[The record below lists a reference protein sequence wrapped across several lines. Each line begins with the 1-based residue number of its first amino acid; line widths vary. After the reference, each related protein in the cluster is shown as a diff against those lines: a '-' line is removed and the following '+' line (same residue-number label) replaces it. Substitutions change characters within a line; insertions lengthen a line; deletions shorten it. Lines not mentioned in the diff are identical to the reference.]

1 MKHQDDMKKI
11 IVLGAGLSSSSLIN
25 YLIENAAQCEWTVT
39 VADANKQ
46 LAESKIGNLSNA
58 TAIQLNADDPYEM
71 QHTIS
76 QFDLVISLLPPHMH
90 MGAAKACLQHKK
102 HLITASYVS
111 DEMRHL
117 HTEAIKSGVLLLN
130 ECGLDP
136 GIDHMSAMKVIH
148 EIQRDGGVI
157 DLFKSFCGGLVAPE
171 FDDNPWHYKFTWNPR
186 NVILAGQA
194 TASYLENG
202 ELKYI
207 PPSRIFSQTA
217 QIRFSDTLT
226 FDAYANRDS
235 LSYIKPYGITS
246 AHTVLRGTLRG
257 AGFCDAW
264 NLIVKL
270 GLADDQLKLEDAD
283 KITYRKWLNAFVP
296 GSGLNQLEQ
305 RLCDFLQI
313 DLTSEVFS
321 KLNWLGIFDDTSI
334 PLRSATSAQ
343 ILQHLLQQKWKLQK
357 GELDMIV
364 MQHQFQ
370 YTQDEKQHYKTS
382 SLLVKGEN
390 EVHTAMAKT
399 VGLPMGI
406 AAKLVLQGK
415 LNLKGV
421 QIPIMPELYLPVLDE
436 LENFGVKFIES

>member
-25 YLIENAAQCEWTVT
+25 YLIDNAAQCEWSIT

-46 LAESKIGNLSNA
+46 LAVSKIGNHSHA
-58 TAIQLNADDPYEM
+58 TAIQLNASDPYEL

-76 QFDLVISLLPPHMH
+76 QFDLVISLLPPNMH
-90 MGAAKACLQHKK
+90 IEVAKACLQHKL

-136 GIDHMSAMKVIH
+136 GIDHMSAMKIIH
-148 EIQRDGGVI
+148 EIQQKGGVI

-171 FDDNPWHYKFTWNPR
+171 YDDNPWHYKFTWNPR

-235 LSYIKPYGITS
+235 LSYIKPYGIAS

-257 AGFCDAW
+257 AGFCEAW

-283 KITYRKWLNAFVP
+283 KITYRQWLNAFVP
-296 GSGLNQLEQ
+296 GSDMNQLEK
-305 RLCDFLQI
+305 RICDFLQI
-313 DLTSEVFS
+313 AANSDIFN
-321 KLNWLGIFDDTSI
+321 KLKWLGIFDETGI
-334 PLRSATSAQ
+334 PLRTASSAQ
-343 ILQHLLQQKWKLQK
+343 VLQHLLQQKWKLQK

-370 YTQDEKQHYKTS
+370 YTHNGKQYHKTS

-421 QIPIMPELYLPVLDE
+421 QIPIMPELYLPILKE
-436 LENFGVKFIES
+436 LENFGVNFIES